1 MPWSVIPPCNASVR
15 AADFVTVVRRIK
27 MLGFN
32 TVRLPFS
39 MQNLFELPPR
49 DWRCTCPY
57 GGGRGNPTP
66 AQLIA
71 SVTKSGINGGLSAPR
86 PSSQPLP
93 YLKPRV
99 CRHYGVRVL

>member
-1 MPWSVIPPCNASVR
+1 M
-15 AADFVTVVRRIK
+15 TVVRRIK
-27 MLGFN
+27 LLGFN

-49 DWRCTCPY
+49 DFRRTCPD

-71 SVTKSGINGGLSAPR
+71 SVTKSDVHVYSALSAPQN
-86 PSSQPLP
+86 SC
-93 YLKPRV
+93 V
-99 CRHYGVRVL
+99 IGC